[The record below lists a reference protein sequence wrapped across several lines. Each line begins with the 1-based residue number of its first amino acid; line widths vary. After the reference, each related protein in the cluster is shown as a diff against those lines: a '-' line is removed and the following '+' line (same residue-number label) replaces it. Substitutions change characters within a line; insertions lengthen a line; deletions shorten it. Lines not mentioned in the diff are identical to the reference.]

1 LLDHIQQLQLV
12 TYEKIPF
19 FNNRIE
25 KNRKEEN
32 RIPKEKR
39 IQKDAPQPPKEAV
52 PVSENSH
59 QIVALYCDNWKD
71 RYKSEKSPVVM
82 PHHAKLI
89 KTLVKQIGLDRSK
102 DIVSAYFKMPD
113 TWFVTKRHDIPTLM
127 GNLNAITQ
135 YLETGKMITRKDLKN
150 MESKLGT
157 QSLLQMVDEGK
168 L

>member
-1 LLDHIQQLQLV
+1 
-12 TYEKIPF
+12 
-19 FNNRIE
+19 
-25 KNRKEEN
+25 
-32 RIPKEKR
+32 
-39 IQKDAPQPPKEAV
+39 
-52 PVSENSH
+52 
-59 QIVALYCDNWKD
+59 
-71 RYKSEKSPVVM
+71 M